1 MTDLAKAA
9 LAVAKAIQQE
19 VSGDRRP
26 PEEGSPPYS
35 EQVLASSLVRGTR
48 GYLEKVA
55 NQINGCYEHGWYDA
69 CAVMIRRLIET
80 LIIETF
86 ESHGIATKIQNTSGD
101 FLYLSELISK
111 TLAESAWNLGRNTK
125 SALPRLK
132 DIGDQSAHSR
142 RFVAHR
148 SDIDRI
154 IPDLR
159 TVVQELTLLARLK

>member
-19 VSGDRRP
+19 VSGGHRP
-26 PEEGSPPYS
+26 PDEGTPPCS
-35 EQVLASSLVRGTR
+35 EQVLAFSLVRGTR
-48 GYLEKVA
+48 GYVEKVV

-69 CAVMIRRLIET
+69 CAVMIRRLVET
-80 LIIETF
+80 LIIEVF
-86 ESHGIATKIQNTSGD
+86 ESYGIAARIQNSSGD

-111 TLAESAWNLGRNTK
+111 TLTESAWNLGRNTK
-125 SALPRLK
+125 TALPRLK

-159 TVVQELTLLARLK
+159 TVVQELTLLAQLK